1 MEDAGS
7 RIQGENLTCFI
18 PVRVST
24 AEYVHHIIVKNVG
37 VEDRVTRNVAGGFD
51 LSPLE
56 SAGVEGEN
64 GVNRVSRTAAWLT
77 SPYKYLTLDRLGD
90 KSLSNWPLSR

>member
-7 RIQGENLTCFI
+7 RIQGENLICFI

-37 VEDRVTRNVAGGFD
+37 VEDRVTRNIAGGFD

-56 SAGVEGEN
+56 SVGVEGED
-64 GVNRVSRTAAWLT
+64 GVNRKWRIVAVFT